1 MCRVTGGFWSCGF
14 GDTGDGSRGNWGGEI
29 GRGEEAVFKVTPD
42 TAEPWPL
49 ATSSVNFCPGQLPQ
63 LNSHFGIKLP
73 ARQMSDTG
81 CAGIMLI
88 IAAKSCSL
96 QRYHH
101 QAAGHPGAAAGTGG
115 GHGK

>member
-1 MCRVTGGFWSCGF
+1 MTGAGETAGRG
-14 GDTGDGSRGNWGGEI
+14 GDRE